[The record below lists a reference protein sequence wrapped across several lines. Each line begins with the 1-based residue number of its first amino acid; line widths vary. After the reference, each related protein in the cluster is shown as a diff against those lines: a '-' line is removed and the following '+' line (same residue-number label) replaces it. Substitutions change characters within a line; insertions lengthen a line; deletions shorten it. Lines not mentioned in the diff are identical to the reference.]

1 MRKEKRT
8 ELPNPPITEVENLSS
23 ATECTGLIPSAVMD
37 PSEAEHYARLYA
49 IHQQKVDTAAIAP
62 EKKP

>member
-23 ATECTGLIPSAVMD
+23 ATECTGLIPSAVTNS
-37 PSEAEHYARLYA
+37 SEAEHYARLYA
-49 IHQQKVDTAAIAP
+49 IHRQKVDNPVLGP

>member
-23 ATECTGLIPSAVMD
+23 ATECTGLIPAAVTD